1 MTSLSLPP
9 IMGGAQRS
17 GRRRPTPAAW
27 RWRMA
32 EGNRPSWQSFLAN
45 LRKPVPLRRKVWL
58 VARNWLKVR
67 KADTCCGHPGEPGC

>member
-1 MTSLSLPP
+1 
-9 IMGGAQRS
+9 
-17 GRRRPTPAAW
+17 
-27 RWRMA
+27 MA